1 MIYIVPFLPYD
12 DLMVLRYLET
22 VILVYAYQLLC
33 TSVLQVHII
42 DPVFQEKVQMLLSV
56 LVQQLIHLVFQ
67 HRITLGIGNI
77 NFFLYG
83 IEGIVIA

>member
-1 MIYIVPFLPYD
+1 
-12 DLMVLRYLET
+12 MVLRYLET
-22 VILVYAYQLLC
+22 VILVYAYQLRF

-42 DPVFQEKVQMLLSV
+42 DSVFQEKVQMLLSV